1 MSLRTIL
8 RSTVGRAVTSIAATG
23 DKPNAMSPFPPGNDA
38 LEATRDGLTERVAT
52 GTEET
57 ICGVSPHRSLRKV
70 LDLRRGESAGVR
82 GEAKADHAER
92 RDRP

>member
-8 RSTVGRAVTSIAATG
+8 RSTVGRALTSFAATG
-23 DKPNAMSPFPPGNDA
+23 DKPKSMSPFPPGNDA

-70 LDLRRGESAGVR
+70 LDLRRGESTGVR